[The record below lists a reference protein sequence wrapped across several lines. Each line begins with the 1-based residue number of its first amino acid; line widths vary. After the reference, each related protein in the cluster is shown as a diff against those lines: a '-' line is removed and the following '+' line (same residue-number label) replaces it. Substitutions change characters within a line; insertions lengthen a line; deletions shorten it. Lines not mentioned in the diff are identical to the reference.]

1 MVNLNIYKKKFWQVG
16 KVASMVAFAAAS
28 MMMGSCENYL
38 DIEQYVYDQTTLDSI
53 FLSRERT
60 EQYINGAASLLPDES
75 PQTGS
80 EWGYTPPLPSGLG
93 SDEAIIPF
101 VLPGNAILYDEV
113 TESDCKF
120 NPWST
125 CYQGIRKANIVL
137 QNINRNEELSEME
150 MRDFRGRAY
159 FLRAYFYFYLMRL
172 YGPVVLVPDT
182 PIDTDA
188 EGSETSFPRATY
200 DECVAKVCADL
211 DMAIEYLSDSRIESL
226 QYIPTRGA
234 AMALK
239 ARVQLYAASP
249 LFNGNTYYSDWQTAE
264 GEYFISQEVDNS
276 KWGKAAASFK
286 RVIDTGKYELNI
298 VDKIVNTLGTG
309 TLPLPSTVSSADY
322 PDGAG
327 NIDPYKSY
335 KTLFDGT
342 YQPYQVKEY
351 ILYYPNLV
359 ASGIDGWSNGDYRLI
374 LPAKLGGNA
383 TFSVTLDMIDEYRMA
398 DGRPFSEATDAEKSG
413 DPIGQGLT
421 FASDYQVSEQCAH
434 RDWNREPRFYAT
446 IGFNACVWPTTS
458 HRDASS
464 GTHNYVC
471 DYYSGGSGSDLNN
484 SDYHNRT
491 GYTCRKWIHQDDCIW
506 WNGTVKVKT
515 FPVIRYAEVLLGYVE
530 AMNEMDGSYTDEA
543 TGITVS
549 RNVDEMVK
557 YFNMIRYRAG
567 QPGITAADAQ
577 DRDNMRKIIKHEY
590 QIEFAFEGH
599 RYWDLRRWKDANDA
613 YNKPVRGLDVSA
625 TSAQRGQ
632 FYTERVWSTEKTM
645 NRVFNNKMYLW
656 PLERNVLQRNGKL
669 VQNPGW

>member
-1 MVNLNIYKKKFWQVG
+1 
-16 KVASMVAFAAAS
+16 MVAFAAAS

-211 DMAIEYLSDSRIESL
+211 DMAIEYLSDSRIEAM

-351 ILYYPNLV
+351 ILYYPSLPAAGTN
-359 ASGIDGWSNGDYRLI
+359 GWFNGDYRLI

-446 IGFNACVWPTTS
+446 IGFNACVWPFMS
-458 HRDASS
+458 HRDASA

-471 DYYSGGSGSDLNN
+471 DYYSGGSASDLNN

-506 WNGTVKVKT
+506 WNGTVKAKT

-543 TGITVS
+543 SGITVS

>member
-1 MVNLNIYKKKFWQVG
+1 MVNLTIYKKKFWQVG
-16 KVASMVAFAAAS
+16 KAASLIAFAAAS

-38 DIEQYVYDQTTLDSI
+38 DIEKYVYDQTTLDSI

-60 EQYINGAASLLPDES
+60 EQYINGAASLIPDES
-75 PQTGS
+75 ALTGND
-80 EWGYTPPLPSGLG
+80 WGMGACLPSGLG
-93 SDEAIIPF
+93 TDEFIIPF
-101 VLPGNAILYDEV
+101 VMPANAILYDEV
-113 TESDCKF
+113 TELDVKF
-120 NPWST
+120 NPWGN
-125 CYQGIRKANIVL
+125 CYKGIRRANIVL
-137 QNINRNEELSEME
+137 QNIDRNEELTEME

-159 FLRAYFYFYLMRL
+159 FLRAYFYYYLMRL

-182 PIDTDA
+182 PVDTD
-188 EGSETSFPRATY
+188 SEEISFPRATY

-211 DMAIEYLSDSRIESL
+211 DMAIEYLSDNRIESL

-239 ARVQLYAASP
+239 ARVQLFAASP
-249 LFNGNTYYSDWQTAE
+249 LFNGNTYYSDWQTEE
-264 GEYFISQEVDNS
+264 GKHFISQEVDNS

-286 RVIDTGKYELNI
+286 RVIDTGKYELHT

-309 TLPLPSTVSSADY
+309 TLPLPSTVSDANF

-327 NIDPYKSY
+327 DIDPYKSY

-342 YQPYQVKEY
+342 YQAYQVKEY
-351 ILYYPNLV
+351 ILYNPSSM
-359 ASGIDGWSNGDYRLI
+359 AAGAGCGDYRMVM
-374 LPAKLGGNA
+374 PAKLGGNA
-383 TFSVTLDMIDEYRMA
+383 TLSVTLDMIDEFRMA

-421 FASDYQVSEQCAH
+421 FSSDYLVSDQCAQ
-434 RDWNREPRFYAT
+434 RDWNREPRFYASV
-446 IGFNACVWPTTS
+446 GFNACVWPTTS
-458 HRDASS
+458 HRDAGA
-464 GTHNYVC
+464 GTRNYVC

-484 SDYHNRT
+484 NNYHNRT
-491 GYTCRKWIHQDDCIW
+491 GYTSRKFVHQDDCVF
-506 WNGTVKVKT
+506 WNGSIKAKT

-530 AMNEMDGSYTDEA
+530 AMNEMEGSYTDEA

-599 RYWDLRRWKDANDA
+599 RYWDLRRWKDAYDA

-625 TSAQRGQ
+625 TSAQRNQ

-656 PLERNVLQRNGKL
+656 PLDRYVLQRNGKL

>member
-1 MVNLNIYKKKFWQVG
+1 MINKNINKKKIWQIG
-16 KVASMVAFAAAS
+16 KIASLVAIATAS

-38 DIEQYVYDQTTLDSI
+38 DIEKYVYDQTTLDSI

-75 PQTGS
+75 SQTGS
-80 EWGYTPPLPSGLG
+80 EWGYVPQLPSGLG

-101 VLPGNAILYDEV
+101 VQPGNAILYDEV
-113 TESDCKF
+113 TESDVKF
-120 NPWST
+120 NPWSN
-125 CYQGIRKANIVL
+125 CYKGIRKANIVL
-137 QNINRNEELSEME
+137 QNIDGNEELTEME
-150 MRDFRGRAY
+150 MRDFKGRAY

-172 YGPVVLVPDT
+172 YGPVVIVPDT

-188 EGSETSFPRATY
+188 EGNDVSFPRSTY
-200 DECVAKVCADL
+200 DECVAKVCSDL
-211 DMAIEYLSDSRIESL
+211 DMAIDYLSESRIESM

-249 LFNGNTYYSDWQTAE
+249 LFNGNTYYSDWVTE
-264 GEYFISQEVDNS
+264 NDEHFISQEVDNS
-276 KWGKAAASFK
+276 RWGKAAASFK
-286 RVIDTGKYELNI
+286 RVIGLNKYELNI

-309 TLPLPSTVSSADY
+309 TLELPSTVPSANY

-342 YQPYQVKEY
+342 YQPYQIKEY
-351 ILYYPNLV
+351 ILYYPNTM
-359 ASGIDGWSNGDYRLI
+359 AGNGDYRLVM
-374 LPAKLGGNA
+374 PAKLGGNA
-383 TFSVTLDMIDEYRMA
+383 TLSVTLDMIDEYRMA
-398 DGRPFSEATDAEKSG
+398 DGHPFSEATDDEKSG
-413 DPIGQGLT
+413 NPIGQGLT
-421 FASDYQVSEQCAH
+421 FSSDYQVSEQCAK

-458 HRDASS
+458 HRDAAS
-464 GTHNYVC
+464 GTRNYVC
-471 DYYSGGSGSDLNN
+471 DYYSGGSASDLNN
-484 SDYHNRT
+484 KDYHNRT
-491 GYTCRKWIHQDDCIW
+491 GYTCRKYVHQDDCIF
-506 WNGTVKVKT
+506 WNGSMKAKT

-530 AMNEMDGSYTDEA
+530 ALNEMENPYTDEA

-549 RNVDEMVK
+549 RNEEEMVK

-567 QPGITAADAQ
+567 QPGITTADAS
-577 DRDNMRKIIKHEY
+577 DRDNMRNLIKHERL
-590 QIEFAFEGH
+590 IEFAFEGH
-599 RYWDLRRWKDANDA
+599 RYWDLRRWKDAYDA

-625 TSAQRGQ
+625 TSAQRTQ

>member
-1 MVNLNIYKKKFWQVG
+1 M
-16 KVASMVAFAAAS
+16 
-28 MMMGSCENYL
+28 
-38 DIEQYVYDQTTLDSI
+38 
-53 FLSRERT
+53 
-60 EQYINGAASLLPDES
+60 LPDES

-93 SDEAIIPF
+93 SDEAIISF

-125 CYQGIRKANIVL
+125 CYQGIRRANIVL
-137 QNINRNEELSEME
+137 QNIDRNEELSEME

-172 YGPVVLVPDT
+172 YGPVVIVPDI

-188 EGSETSFPRATY
+188 EGSETSFPRSTY

-249 LFNGNTYYSDWQTAE
+249 LFNGNTYYSDWQTEE
-264 GEYFISQEVDNS
+264 GEHFISQEVDNS

-286 RVIDTGKYELNI
+286 RVIDTNKYALHT

-309 TLPLPSTVSSADY
+309 TLELPSTVSDANF

-327 NIDPYKSY
+327 DIDPYKSY

-359 ASGIDGWSNGDYRLI
+359 SSSGWGNGDYRLVM
-374 LPAKLGGNA
+374 PSKLGGNA

-398 DGRPFSEATDAEKSG
+398 DGRSFSEATDAEKSG
-413 DPIGQGLT
+413 NPIGQGLT
-421 FASDYQVSEQCAH
+421 FSSDYQVSEQCAH

-458 HRDASS
+458 HRDAGA
-464 GTHNYVC
+464 GTRNYVC
-471 DYYSGGSGSDLNN
+471 DYYSGGSASDLNN

-491 GYTCRKWIHQDDCIW
+491 GYTCRKYVHQDDCIF
-506 WNGTVKVKT
+506 WNGSVKAKT

-625 TSAQRGQ
+625 TSAQRTQ

>member
-1 MVNLNIYKKKFWQVG
+1 MINLTIFKKNFWQVG
-16 KVASMVAFAAAS
+16 KAASLIAFAVASMI
-28 MMMGSCENYL
+28 MGSCENYL
-38 DIEQYVYDQTTLDSI
+38 DIEKYVYDQTTLDSI

-80 EWGYTPPLPSGLG
+80 EWGYTPSLPSGLG
-93 SDEAIIPF
+93 SDEAIISF

-120 NPWST
+120 NPWSQ
-125 CYQGIRKANIVL
+125 CYKGIRRANIVL
-137 QNINRNEELSEME
+137 QNIHRNEELTEME

-159 FLRAYFYFYLMRL
+159 FLRAYFYYYLMRL
-172 YGPVVLVPDT
+172 YGPVVIVPDT
-182 PIDTDA
+182 PIDTD
-188 EGSETSFPRATY
+188 SENTSFPRATY

-211 DMAIEYLSDSRIESL
+211 DMAIEYLSDNRIESL

-239 ARVQLYAASP
+239 ARVQLFAASP

-264 GEYFISQEVDNS
+264 GNHFISQKIDNN

-286 RVIDTGKYELNI
+286 RVIDTGKYALHT

-309 TLPLPSTVSSADY
+309 TLPLPSTVSDASF

-342 YQPYQVKEY
+342 YQAYQVKEY
-351 ILYYPNLV
+351 ILYYPNLI
-359 ASGIDGWSNGDYRLI
+359 ASGTWNNADYRLA

-398 DGRPFSEATDAEKSG
+398 DGRPFSEATDTEKSG
-413 DPIGQGLT
+413 NPIGQSLT
-421 FASDYQVSEQCAH
+421 FATDYQVSEQCAQ
-434 RDWNREPRFYAT
+434 RDWNREPRFYAS
-446 IGFNACVWPTTS
+446 IGFNACIWPTTS
-458 HRDASS
+458 HRDAAA
-464 GTHNYVC
+464 GTRNYVC

-484 SDYHNRT
+484 KDYHNRT
-491 GYTCRKWIHQDDCIW
+491 GYTCRKYVHQDDCIF
-506 WNGTVKVKT
+506 WNGTIKTKT

-530 AMNEMDGSYTDEA
+530 AMNEMEGSYTDEV

-567 QPGITAADAQ
+567 QPGITASDAQ

-599 RYWDLRRWKDANDA
+599 RYWDLRRWKDAYDA
-613 YNKPVRGLDVSA
+613 YNRPVRGLDVSA
-625 TSAQRGQ
+625 TSAQRNQ

-656 PLERNVLQRNGKL
+656 PLERNVLQKNGKL

>member
-1 MVNLNIYKKKFWQVG
+1 MINKNINKKKIWQIG
-16 KVASMVAFAAAS
+16 KIASLVAIATAS

-38 DIEQYVYDQTTLDSI
+38 DIEKYVYNQTTLDSI

-75 PQTGS
+75 SQTGS
-80 EWGYTPPLPSGLG
+80 EWGYVPQLPSGLG

-101 VLPGNAILYDEV
+101 VQPGNAILYDEV
-113 TESDCKF
+113 TESDVKF
-120 NPWST
+120 NPWSN
-125 CYQGIRKANIVL
+125 CYKGIRKANIVL
-137 QNINRNEELSEME
+137 QNIDRNEELTEME
-150 MRDFRGRAY
+150 MRDFKGRAY

-172 YGPVVLVPDT
+172 YGPVVIVPDT

-188 EGSETSFPRATY
+188 EGNDVSFPRSTY
-200 DECVAKVCADL
+200 DECVAKVCSDL
-211 DMAIEYLSDSRIESL
+211 DMAIDYLSESRIESM

-249 LFNGNTYYSDWQTAE
+249 LFNGNTYYSDWVTE
-264 GEYFISQEVDNS
+264 NDEHFISQEVDNS
-276 KWGKAAASFK
+276 RWGKAAASFK
-286 RVIDTGKYELNI
+286 RVIDLNKYELNI

-309 TLPLPSTVSSADY
+309 TLELPSTVPSANY

-342 YQPYQVKEY
+342 YQPYQIKEY
-351 ILYYPNLV
+351 ILYYPNTM
-359 ASGIDGWSNGDYRLI
+359 AGNGDYRLVM
-374 LPAKLGGNA
+374 PAKLGGNA
-383 TFSVTLDMIDEYRMA
+383 TLSVTLDMIDEYRMA
-398 DGRPFSEATDAEKSG
+398 DGHPFSEATDDEKSG
-413 DPIGQGLT
+413 NPIGQGLT
-421 FASDYQVSEQCAH
+421 FSSDYQVSEQCAK

-458 HRDASS
+458 HRDAAS

-471 DYYSGGSGSDLNN
+471 DYYSGGSASDLNN
-484 SDYHNRT
+484 KDYHNRT
-491 GYTCRKWIHQDDCIW
+491 GYTCRKYVHQDDCIF
-506 WNGTVKVKT
+506 WNGSMKAKT

-530 AMNEMDGSYTDEA
+530 ALNEMENPYTDEA

-549 RNVDEMVK
+549 RNEEEMVK

-567 QPGITAADAQ
+567 QPGITTADAS
-577 DRDNMRKIIKHEY
+577 DRDNMRNLIKHERL
-590 QIEFAFEGH
+590 IEFAFEGH
-599 RYWDLRRWKDANDA
+599 RYWDLRRWKDAYDA

-625 TSAQRGQ
+625 TSAQRTQ

-669 VQNPGW
+669 VQNPEW